1 MGEIIM
7 IQPVTEHQ
15 LYNKLAQ
22 HSECSTIEIANYAN
36 GENIAVE
43 CVNCSEVIFD
53 IDRPIYGGE

>member
-1 MGEIIM
+1 M